1 MHQDRFD
8 GVADGRTGGFRV
20 ENDIRRH
27 FDVCVFVD
35 IHVAVADAGL
45 NDRYLGV
52 FHHGAD
58 KPCAAARNE
67 QIEVLRHAHELHAGR
82 AGGILYKLNAV
93 AREAGG
99 FYRIAQHLG
108 DGIIGAKRFLA
119 AAQNDGTARHKAQRS
134 RVARHVR
141 TSFVNDA
148 DNAHRHRDFFH
159 FKPFGVRFAA

>member
-1 MHQDRFD
+1 MSSTLD
-8 GVADGRTGGFRV
+8 
-20 ENDIRRH
+20 
-27 FDVCVFVD
+27 
-35 IHVAVADAGL
+35 
-45 NDRYLGV
+45 
-52 FHHGAD
+52 
-58 KPCAAARNE
+58 
-67 QIEVLRHAHELHAGR
+67 
-82 AGGILYKLNAV
+82 